1 MNAGFKA
8 VTLAAFL
15 TLFGLLSLKA
25 RVLFERYQ
33 DYRQEKAVDAT
44 REWEAFRQAFEVK
57 K

>member
-1 MNAGFKA
+1 VNAGFKA
-8 VTLAAFL
+8 VTLAVFL

-33 DYRQEKAVDAT
+33 DYRQEKAIDAT
-44 REWEAFRQAFEVK
+44 QEWEAFRQAFEVK